1 MPTPR
6 KEAIVEDI
14 ARRMQ
19 TAAAVYFADYKGL
32 SAPQATELRARLRE
46 VNVEYR
52 VVKKTLSRLAAQ
64 GAGLGDIDEFLQG
77 QTVLAFSYDDPVAL
91 ARIFRDFGTEN
102 GSRPV
107 VTGLIM
113 DGQQMPANVIGELA
127 ALPPRDVLFAQLL
140 SVTQQPMAQLASTL
154 SAAMSKLVMTLT
166 SLKEQKLRE

>member
-32 SAPQATELRARLRE
+32 SGPQATELRARLRE
-46 VNVEYR
+46 VKVEYR
-52 VVKKTLSRLAAQ
+52 VVKKSLSRLAAR

-91 ARIFRDFGTEN
+91 ARIFRDFGKDN
-102 GSRPV
+102 QSRPV

-113 DGQQMPANVIGELA
+113 DGQHMSANVIGELA

-140 SVTQQPMAQLASTL
+140 SVMQQPMTKLASTL
-154 SAAMSKLVMTLT
+154 SGAMHNLAMALT
-166 SLKEQKLRE
+166 RLREQKTS